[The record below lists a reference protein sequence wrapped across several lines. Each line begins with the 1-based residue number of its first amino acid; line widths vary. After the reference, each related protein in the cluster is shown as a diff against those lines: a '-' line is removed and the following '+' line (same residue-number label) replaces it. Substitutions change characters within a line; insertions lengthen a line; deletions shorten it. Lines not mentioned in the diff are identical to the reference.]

1 MHFTIRS
8 RLVLFRVFD
17 GCLSKLMNDFSL
29 FTSNGNQIAGTFN
42 FLIFAAAKKCIFLQF
57 VVRKSRH

>member
-1 MHFTIRS
+1 
-8 RLVLFRVFD
+8 
-17 GCLSKLMNDFSL
+17 MNDFSL

-57 VVRKSRH
+57 VVRKSRHWKNQILLS